1 MSNLL
6 SGAGGTLKRQK
17 SSLGETGTGGGGA
30 VSDSELKGQGTNPYN
45 GLHALNNLDIAV
57 NGQEVNSMPSYQE
70 VKRRS
75 VGKQQQ
81 QKGATES
88 SPESY
93 SPPPPKRL
101 LNNISAASSAGVWT
115 PSIFF
120 PFVYL
125 LVENQRNSLQYI
137 MNTKLWEQRFWNCNL
152 KGLVKTIPTIPHYH
166 KCNLQFVFHL
176 PQLKATPGLY

>member
-1 MSNLL
+1 M
-6 SGAGGTLKRQK
+6 
-17 SSLGETGTGGGGA
+17 
-30 VSDSELKGQGTNPYN
+30 SDSELKGQGTNPYN

-75 VGKQQQ
+75 VGKHQQ

-101 LNNISAASSAGVWT
+101 LNNISAASSAGVADSGT
-115 PSIFF
+115 AETEAF
-120 PFVYL
+120 PDVG
-125 LVENQRNSLQYI
+125 
-137 MNTKLWEQRFWNCNL
+137 
-152 KGLVKTIPTIPHYH
+152 GL
-166 KCNLQFVFHL
+166 
-176 PQLKATPGLY
+176 ATLC

>member
-1 MSNLL
+1 M
-6 SGAGGTLKRQK
+6 KRQK

-101 LNNISAASSAGVWT
+101 LNNISAASSAGVWP
-115 PSIFF
+115 PSNF
-120 PFVYL
+120 
-125 LVENQRNSLQYI
+125 
-137 MNTKLWEQRFWNCNL
+137 
-152 KGLVKTIPTIPHYH
+152 
-166 KCNLQFVFHL
+166 FHL
-176 PQLKATPGLY
+176 FIDW